1 MRNMNDET
9 AITECR
15 RFSITEPSGSTF
27 RSGNQCGSESCD
39 GWWILSDGKARPCM
53 TCRRRRLSE
62 AVPERFR
69 IRLEDLRPT
78 ELLAGRISLEQQAR
92 LLDLIRSRPRGNFL
106 LMGRSGCGKSQL
118 LHSMYL
124 SEAESSQY
132 GETLLLADARDVI
145 SDLRDFEFN
154 EARVRPPMLSPSL
167 VRELVRAKRKVSIF
181 LDEFHKG
188 GTHTEWAIGIL
199 HELVDTIYQVYDSKY
214 VRFCSATNVLRT
226 EFITQLGG
234 SLYRR
239 MEEICTVIE
248 VADNG

>member
-1 MRNMNDET
+1 M
-9 AITECR
+9 
-15 RFSITEPSGSTF
+15 S
-27 RSGNQCGSESCD
+27 RSGNQCGSESCN

-53 TCRRRRLSE
+53 TCRRRRLFE
-62 AVPERFR
+62 AVPKRFR

-92 LLDLIRSRPRGNFL
+92 LLELTRSRPRGSFL

-124 SEAESSQY
+124 YEAESSQY
-132 GETLLLADARDVI
+132 GETILIADTHDVV

-154 EARVRPPMLSPSL
+154 EARVRPPMLSTRL
-167 VRELVRAKRKVSIF
+167 VRESTRAKRRFSIF

-188 GTHTEWAIGIL
+188 GTHTDWAIGVL
-199 HELVDTIYQVYDSKY
+199 HELVDAIYQVYDSGY
-214 VRFCSATNVLRT
+214 VRFCAATNLLRA
-226 EFITQLGG
+226 EFIGQLGG

-248 VADNG
+248 VADGPG